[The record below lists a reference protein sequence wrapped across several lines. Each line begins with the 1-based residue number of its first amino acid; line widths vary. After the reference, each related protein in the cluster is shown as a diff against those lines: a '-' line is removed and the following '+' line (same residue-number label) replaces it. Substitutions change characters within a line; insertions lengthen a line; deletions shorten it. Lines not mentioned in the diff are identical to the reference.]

1 MLRITNTM
9 SPERATVVLEGR
21 LAGPWVDELARC
33 WAALTTTHDAGSICV
48 QLDGVTFIDVA
59 GRALLRTMH
68 KEGAALTASGCMT
81 CAILEEIR
89 QH

>member
-9 SPERATVVLEGR
+9 SAERVTVVLEGR
-21 LAGPWVDELARC
+21 LAGPWVEELARC
-33 WAALTTTHDAGSICV
+33 WAALTTNHDAGSICL

-59 GRALLRTMH
+59 GKALLRTMH
-68 KEGAALTASGCMT
+68 KAGAAFAASGCMT

-89 QH
+89 RR